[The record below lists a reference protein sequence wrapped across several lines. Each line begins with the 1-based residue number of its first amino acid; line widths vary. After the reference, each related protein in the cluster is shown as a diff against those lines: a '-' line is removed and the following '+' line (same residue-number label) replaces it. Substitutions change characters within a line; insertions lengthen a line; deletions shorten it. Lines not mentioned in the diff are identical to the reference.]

1 MKLWLRAASIAALLL
16 LFITVSGCGDDFY
29 FSFKDEGA
37 LFNDS
42 YTFLTEDGSPQFL
55 DGKGLVL
62 DMARIIA
69 PISLTGDAT
78 ITIRFHADCSEFELG
93 YLAVHLWTGDP
104 EVAHLVELYFG
115 NPLDQLYKLAEL
127 FTTYEVRAGDGPEI
141 PGYYGRGDYALKIEK
156 RGDEYRAYLGTQL
169 LGKYVAEDYFAE
181 WFYISLVG
189 ELYGMTTSDSLY
201 VKDIRVSYEEGVILH

>member
-29 FSFKDEGA
+29 FSFKDEQA
-37 LFNDS
+37 LYNDS

-141 PGYYGRGDYALKIEK
+141 PGYHGCGDYALKIEK